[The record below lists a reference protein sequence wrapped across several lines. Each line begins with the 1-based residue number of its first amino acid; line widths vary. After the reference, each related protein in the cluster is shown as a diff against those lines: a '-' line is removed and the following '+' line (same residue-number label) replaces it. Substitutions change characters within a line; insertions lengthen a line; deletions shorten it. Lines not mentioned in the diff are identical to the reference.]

1 MINQYIKNMFNF
13 INYFTLACIIPI
25 GYFAPLGEWLLL
37 SLLSVTAL
45 IKIFFNHTKISYNNL
60 FIFILSILII
70 FISCFWSINPERT
83 SEVVG
88 PVSGIIIAVF
98 IALNITPKN
107 KINNI
112 ENLIGVPLIITSLCI
127 FLDMV
132 FNAEIRSN
140 LALLAGDEPTSR
152 SANFGRGLIILIMI
166 MPFSAAMYLNKN
178 KILLALSVI
187 IIVSTIVIFG
197 PNHSAKIALFI
208 TFFSSAIIYF
218 LGPRSFLYF
227 GLVSIIF
234 ILFLPLFSSKVIPK
248 LGEIK
253 MNVDITKTCT
263 PSRLASP
270 YYKRIPNTNNCVRN
284 MEWQET
290 PTGSSIIH
298 RILVWEFV
306 GNEIFNKPLVGHGAG
321 TSRLIG
327 QNIILNVPNTK
338 LEIKGGIP
346 LHPHNNFLEIWLELG
361 FFGIMILSALWF
373 KIIQYG
379 IKMRKDSYI
388 IGTGICSSIVS
399 IFIISNLSFGVF
411 QAWWMSSIALIF
423 LLILQYNKNN

>member
-70 FISCFWSINPERT
+70 FISYFWSINPERT

-140 LALLAGDEPTSR
+140 LALLAK
-152 SANFGRGLIILIMI
+152 A
-166 MPFSAAMYLNKN
+166 
-178 KILLALSVI
+178 
-187 IIVSTIVIFG
+187 
-197 PNHSAKIALFI
+197 
-208 TFFSSAIIYF
+208 
-218 LGPRSFLYF
+218 
-227 GLVSIIF
+227 
-234 ILFLPLFSSKVIPK
+234 
-248 LGEIK
+248 
-253 MNVDITKTCT
+253 
-263 PSRLASP
+263 
-270 YYKRIPNTNNCVRN
+270 
-284 MEWQET
+284 
-290 PTGSSIIH
+290 
-298 RILVWEFV
+298 
-306 GNEIFNKPLVGHGAG
+306 
-321 TSRLIG
+321 
-327 QNIILNVPNTK
+327 
-338 LEIKGGIP
+338 
-346 LHPHNNFLEIWLELG
+346 
-361 FFGIMILSALWF
+361 
-373 KIIQYG
+373 
-379 IKMRKDSYI
+379 
-388 IGTGICSSIVS
+388 
-399 IFIISNLSFGVF
+399 
-411 QAWWMSSIALIF
+411 
-423 LLILQYNKNN
+423 